1 MSCVVSDCWTC
12 FILYSPQKT
21 QVYRVRNWEKP
32 LLYPKGVLNT
42 SLLGSKLPSRSVAT
56 HSSSFS
62 PRCLCEASV
71 FPWYL
76 AYACVILCLSGYVAI
91 FFFFFLFITLPGQ
104 SLVRSG
110 IMSFITGLFRTQPSV

>member
-12 FILYSPQKT
+12 FILYSPKKT

-91 FFFFFLFITLPGQ
+91 FFFLL
-104 SLVRSG
+104 SLYHPTRTKLGKVRNHVFYYWL
-110 IMSFITGLFRTQPSV
+110 I